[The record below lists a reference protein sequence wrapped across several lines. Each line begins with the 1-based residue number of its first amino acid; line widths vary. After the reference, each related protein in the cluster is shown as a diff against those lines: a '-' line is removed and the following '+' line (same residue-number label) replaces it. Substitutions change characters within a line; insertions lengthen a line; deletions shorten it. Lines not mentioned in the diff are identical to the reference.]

1 MRDHLKPVFDFTNL
15 AGLGPERRDA
25 AMPLDAVVAAV
36 EGESPLIQSAALLW
50 HDHLDASHDISQG
63 IPNAD
68 GSFLHGIMHRREP
81 DYSNAKYWFNRV
93 GDHPAYPE
101 ILARATPLLSGTA
114 LEQLIGPDWDAFAM
128 VDAVSAARAGSQE
141 YALLQQ
147 LQRIEFEVLL
157 ERFGA

>member
-1 MRDHLKPVFDFTNL
+1 MSVESVMT
-15 AGLGPERRDA
+15 
-25 AMPLDAVVAAV
+25 AVN
-36 EGESPLIQSAALLW
+36 GESALIQSAALLW

-63 IPNAD
+63 IANAD

-101 ILARATPLLSGTA
+101 ILNKTAPLLAGTA
-114 LEQLIGPDWDAFAM
+114 LEHLSDADWDAFGI
-128 VDAVSAARAGSQE
+128 VDAVSSAEAGSKE

-147 LQRIEFEVLL
+147 VQRVEIEVLL
-157 ERFGA
+157 ERFCTADNT